1 MADTT
6 ISQLTQST
14 PAGSSIL
21 PYSTGSNT
29 LGVPVSAIFQNTNR
43 VGIGTSTPG
52 YPLEVADNDF
62 PYILL
67 RGSNSNSL
75 AIYGGTTSTDYSV
88 VHSGINK
95 DLSISSNGGVPLGGL
110 YIKASGNIGIGT
122 LTPTTKLDVAGTVN
136 ATNIY
141 KGGVEVPI
149 GLNGTLLY
157 STAGSSTWTVPPL
170 ITRVRITAVGGGGG
184 SGGAASNVTPTAG
197 SQTTVVLG
205 ATTLTAGG
213 GGNSANSSSAGGAG
227 GTASGGTY
235 NINGQDGTDGNYNN
249 VGSGLTFPVFGG
261 RAPFA
266 LSISG
271 VGGNR
276 SPSSTPLFGGG
287 GGGSYNTGFGGSIGA
302 GGSGGV
308 STAVITTTPGSTATI
323 TVGAGGNGAT
333 SVNTGSSAYIYG
345 QAGAAGCVL
354 IEW

>member
-6 ISQLTQST
+6 ISQLTKGVPT
-14 PAGSSIL
+14 GSNTI
-21 PYSTGSNT
+21 PYSTGSVT
-29 LGVPVSAIFQNTNR
+29 LGAPVSAIFQNTNSRICINLGTAGISNVPGLQINNGNVEINNPGGNQVAISDGQQRWDLDVDTGAAHTLR
-43 VGIGTSTPG
+43 VRNMIVDTTVLTITTAGDIGIGTSP
-52 YPLEVADNDF
+52 
-62 PYILL
+62 
-67 RGSNSNSL
+67 SQ
-75 AIYGGTTSTDYSV
+75 
-88 VHSGINK
+88 
-95 DLSISSNGGVPLGGL
+95 
-110 YIKASGNIGIGT
+110 
-122 LTPTTKLDVAGTVN
+122 KLDVAGTVN

-157 STAGSSTWTVPPL
+157 STAGSFTWTVPSL

-205 ATTLTAGG
+205 ATTLIAGG
-213 GGNSANSSSAGGAG
+213 GGNSANTSSAGGAG

-235 NINGQDGTDGNYNN
+235 NINGQDGTDGNYNTL
-249 VGSGLTFPVFGG
+249 GGGLTFPVFGG

-276 SPSSTPLFGGG
+276 SPSSTPSFGGG
-287 GGGSYNTGFGGSIGA
+287 GGGSYNTNSGSIGA

-333 SVNTGSSAYIYG
+333 SVNTGSSLYIYG